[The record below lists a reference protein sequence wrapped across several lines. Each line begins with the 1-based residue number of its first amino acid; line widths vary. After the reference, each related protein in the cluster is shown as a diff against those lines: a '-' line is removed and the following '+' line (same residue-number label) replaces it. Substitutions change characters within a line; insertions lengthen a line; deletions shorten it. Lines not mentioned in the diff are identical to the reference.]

1 MLTVKKI
8 KTHGFEMIEVSWTEP
23 ETGRQSNQFW
33 SIEFAKIFIAR
44 KWPHINLDRL
54 EIEG

>member
-1 MLTVKKI
+1 
-8 KTHGFEMIEVSWTEP
+8 MIEVSWTEP